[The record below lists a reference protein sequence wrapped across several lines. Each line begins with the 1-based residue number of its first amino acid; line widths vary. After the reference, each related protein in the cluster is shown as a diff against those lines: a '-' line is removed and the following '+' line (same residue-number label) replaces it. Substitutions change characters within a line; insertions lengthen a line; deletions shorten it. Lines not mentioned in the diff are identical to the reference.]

1 MDIWDSLQN
10 IRDNHDMQKH
20 IQKLSR
26 YQRDLSCRKCYGYL
40 KDNKK
45 ELKEFLEFW
54 RILKELIPQMGTYN
68 WNTIINFS
76 DLIPNEDE
84 AIVEVKKRRKAIS
97 VIIYSIRYDERP
109 EYTYKGIETIIEI
122 IMENWVRIDDKG
134 EVMVGINDI
143 KEEIQTNKEVVEY
156 GHRIGEK
163 EIERRFNEFWEWYK
177 TKTGVIEES
186 DRTKDYFKGLLY
198 LEEMIANEEN
208 KWRVIRF
215 QKSMRYTTRVSYP
228 KYKDGWKNNK
238 LTEEI
243 IEEFISSK
251 QFEIGLS
258 DVGSSEFNLV
268 SSEMSEY
275 SSEDDKETS
284 GIGIAEIKERLER
297 KGILIEK
304 LKIERAIR
312 LGYELNQ
319 ILVVEFWIKYN
330 ELENLSDEKLKSELN
345 EWVRMKV
352 QENNEAIAKFGQ
364 IIANL
369 GMAMSDSILWH
380 LYNWRFDEKDIG
392 NRQFLREYIGLM
404 KMYLMINEKNQVIV
418 GRLLK
423 QFNEEGGRAETE
435 EWLERAQENEIKVLE
450 SELLT
455 LWNMGYTEEEVF
467 TKGLIGKFQEIKDG
481 LKTAVMKEL
490 DLWLARKRKKRELE
504 NESSEEED
512 EIDKIM
518 ISVCKTL
525 LGTENEL
532 TKTDISRLLR
542 LGFDQ
547 YEIVFDGLI
556 REYKSVREK
565 DDKEV
570 HRVLY
575 SHLIS
580 RGMSRNVNEEDTDE
594 SGSQRESEKENTR
607 SEETQDENSFRKS
620 ETSSSEEEKSSDESE
635 KLINTPGKISS
646 EHSDSEQEKE
656 ENKKPTIKN
665 TNVVM
670 GSPADLARALEL
682 ARASEKGYDAL
693 KGKFKQKEP
702 ELVVKLKEVIKNQ
715 DKYDV
720 DDLTRDFA
728 RLRASDEAKMIRLME
743 ENRRV
748 NVIDGYDEHYDYEE
762 YDDEY
767 EDYDEPSELY
777 YYDDEY
783 EVYPMETRKVNKTKD
798 DKVLKEK
805 ISKEKI
811 SREDLRRRNDEKW
824 NQRRKSLENEM
835 DVEEEDEDDQP
846 TERSQ
851 NWDEPIG
858 PEDFDDG

>member
-177 TKTGVIEES
+177 TKTGVIEE
-186 DRTKDYFKGLLY
+186 
-198 LEEMIANEEN
+198 
-208 KWRVIRF
+208 
-215 QKSMRYTTRVSYP
+215 VSYP

-620 ETSSSEEEKSSDESE
+620 ETSSSEEEKSSDE
-635 KLINTPGKISS
+635 
-646 EHSDSEQEKE
+646 
-656 ENKKPTIKN
+656 
-665 TNVVM
+665 
-670 GSPADLARALEL
+670 ALEL

-743 ENRRV
+743 ENRRLKGRNQV
-748 NVIDGYDEHYDYEE
+748 RQECTIANGEKIEALGKVRIIIRYEDELEIEKEVEVIDSSEDLILENDIWKKLNVSIDFENKEMRIERHEETIVIPISYEKSPEEFEDPESSSDEEE
-762 YDDEY
+762 YESDNE
-767 EDYDEPSELY
+767 
-777 YYDDEY
+777 
-783 EVYPMETRKVNKTKD
+783 RTKH
-798 DKVLKEK
+798 K
-805 ISKEKI
+805 
-811 SREDLRRRNDEKW
+811 
-824 NQRRKSLENEM
+824 
-835 DVEEEDEDDQP
+835 
-846 TERSQ
+846 
-851 NWDEPIG
+851 
-858 PEDFDDG
+858 